1 MTRIDLVDT
10 KIRTATADGENAEEV
25 RRVYAAVTGPWVDDY
40 DQERLAQEEPWANN
54 EFIAGAG

>member
-40 DQERLAQEEPWANN
+40 DQERLAQEEAYPTSD
-54 EFIAGAG
+54 FLTT